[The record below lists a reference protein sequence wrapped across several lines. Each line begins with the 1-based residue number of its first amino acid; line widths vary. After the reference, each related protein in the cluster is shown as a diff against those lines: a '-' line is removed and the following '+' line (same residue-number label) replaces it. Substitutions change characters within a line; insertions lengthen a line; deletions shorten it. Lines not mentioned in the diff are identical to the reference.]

1 MDAVVAIA
9 ATESPPAAERRRI
22 ILHFFEDELGFENKS
37 KGLRIII
44 PITKPAIT
52 VIMAFSKF
60 ASNFPKI
67 HTAANQ
73 PKLARPILFKN
84 ENLRVDCI

>member
-9 ATESPPAAERRRI
+9 ATERPPAADRRRI

-67 HTAANQ
+67 HTAASQ
-73 PKLARPILFKN
+73 PKLAIPILFKN

>member
-9 ATESPPAAERRRI
+9 ATESPPAADRRRI

-44 PITKPAIT
+44 PITNPAIT
-52 VIMAFSKF
+52 VIMA
-60 ASNFPKI
+60 
-67 HTAANQ
+67 
-73 PKLARPILFKN
+73 L
-84 ENLRVDCI
+84 